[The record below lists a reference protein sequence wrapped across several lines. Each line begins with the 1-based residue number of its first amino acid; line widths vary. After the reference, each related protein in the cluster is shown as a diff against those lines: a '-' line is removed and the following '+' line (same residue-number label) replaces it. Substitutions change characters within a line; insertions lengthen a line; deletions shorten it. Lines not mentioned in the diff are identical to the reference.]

1 MAVNL
6 FLFPHTIRVTRPE
19 APTAVVPTAVGKQ
32 PYQGVRADTEA
43 PTLFEVPASIQYS
56 ATGRAKGA
64 DLPSD
69 TPSLT
74 VWRIMTPRGLLERN
88 AITERDVVIDELGR
102 RFQVNA
108 AYWTSLG
115 YSMRA
120 TLLQA

>member
-1 MAVNL
+1 M
-6 FLFPHTIRVTRPE
+6 
-19 APTAVVPTAVGKQ
+19 
-32 PYQGVRADTEA
+32 
-43 PTLFEVPASIQYS
+43 PASIQYS

-88 AITERDVVIDELGR
+88 TITERDVIIDEIGR
-102 RFQVNA
+102 RFQVIA